1 VFETIHTAEILS
13 CSILKY
19 ESDCRDGFQP
29 VCPTIHAA
37 SIEMDVVKVPLDSRL
52 LKFFAVLL
60 LPLLIELRS
69 CTSAIRAPLESTV

>member
-1 VFETIHTAEILS
+1 
-13 CSILKY
+13 
-19 ESDCRDGFQP
+19 
-29 VCPTIHAA
+29 
-37 SIEMDVVKVPLDSRL
+37 VPLDSRL